1 MKYIMLLFVFT
12 SWDNGLQTTQTV
24 SIKGYPDMVACERH
38 LNILRRDVVRVPG
51 AEIVTDDCFAGI
63 R

>member
-12 SWDNGLQTTQTV
+12 SWHDGLETTT
-24 SIKGYPDMVACERH
+24 SYSARGYPDMVACERH
-38 LNILRRDVVRVPG
+38 LASLRRQIGDT
-51 AEIVTDDCFAGI
+51 AEVTNADCFVGI